1 MIDRNN
7 IKIEIFERGAGYTL
21 SSGSS
26 SCAAAG
32 AMYKLGLVDSNI
44 TVHMQGG
51 NLKINIDSDMN
62 VFMTGGVS
70 RVGTMILSKEFPLF

>member
-1 MIDRNN
+1 
-7 IKIEIFERGAGYTL
+7 
-21 SSGSS
+21 
-26 SCAAAG
+26 
-32 AMYKLGLVDSNI
+32 MYKLGLVDSNI

-51 NLKINIDSDMN
+51 NLEINIDSDMN